1 MKIDVLTLFPGFF
14 SGFLESSLLGKAI
27 AKGLLEVDLHQIRD
41 WATDKHKTVDD
52 TPYGGGHGMVMKP
65 EPLVAALEAVTKPGA
80 RRILLSARG
89 PRLTQARVKELSTL
103 PHLVLVCGRYEGV
116 DERIADYIDEE
127 VTLGDYVLSGG
138 EAGAT
143 VLIDAVSRL
152 IPGVLGNAESLDTE
166 SFSEPL
172 LEYPQYTRPEV
183 FRGKGVPEI
192 LLSGNHAAVDQ
203 WRREQ
208 SIERTKRVRPD
219 LIEGDPRSPGGKDGK
234 AKP

>member
-1 MKIDVLTLFPGFF
+1 MRIDVLTLFPGFF

-27 AKGLLEVDLHQIRD
+27 EKGLLDVELHQIRD
-41 WATDKHKTVDD
+41 WATDKHHTVDD
-52 TPYGGGHGMVMKP
+52 TPYGGGHGMVMKV
-65 EPLVAALEAVTKPGA
+65 EPLVAAIEAVAKPGA

-89 PRLTQARVKELSTL
+89 PRLTQARAKELAAL
-103 PHLVLVCGRYEGV
+103 PHLVLLCGRYEGV
-116 DERIADYIDEE
+116 DERVADYIDEE
-127 VTLGDYVLSGG
+127 VCIGDYVLSGG
-138 EAGAT
+138 EAGAL

-152 IPGVLGNAESLDTE
+152 VPGVLGNPESLTTE

-183 FRGKGVPEI
+183 FRGKGVPDI
-192 LLSGNHAAVDQ
+192 LLSGNHAAVDA

-219 LIEGDPRSPGGKDGK
+219 LLDDDGDET
-234 AKP
+234 

>member
-27 AKGLLEVDLHQIRD
+27 EKGLLEVELHQIRD
-41 WATDKHKTVDD
+41 WATDKHRTVDD
-52 TPYGGGHGMVMKP
+52 TPYGGGHGMVMKV
-65 EPLVAALEAVTKPGA
+65 EPLVAAIEAVAKPGA

-89 PRLTQARVKELSTL
+89 PRLTQARAKELAAL
-103 PHLVLVCGRYEGV
+103 PHLVLLCGRYEGV
-116 DERIADYIDEE
+116 DERVADFIDEE
-127 VTLGDYVLSGG
+127 VCIGDYVLSGG
-138 EAGAT
+138 EAGAL

-152 IPGVLGNAESLDTE
+152 VPGVLGNPESLTTE

-183 FRGKGVPEI
+183 FRGKGVPDV
-192 LLSGNHAAVDQ
+192 LLSGNHAAVDT

-219 LIEGDPRSPGGKDGK
+219 LLDDDGDET
-234 AKP
+234 